1 MPGPLTCE
9 TYSVWLMPESDWA
22 REFKRIVDDLADRF
36 ETPRFV
42 PHLTLIGGQP
52 FDRVDLGRR
61 VKSLVAGSRSIW
73 RPIVDVAL
81 GDAYFRSFYALF
93 GAEGALLSLKQRTD
107 RAVLGVEQAGFI
119 PHVSL
124 LYGTVEAGRK
134 AAAGVEIRAKLTG
147 QTVRFDRIEIVYS
160 GDDVP
165 VEHWE
170 TVEAFRLDG

>member
-22 REFKRIVDDLADRF
+22 REFKRIVDDLADCF

>member
-1 MPGPLTCE
+1 MPGSLTCE

-73 RPIVDVAL
+73 RPIVDVTL

-107 RAVLGVEQAGFI
+107 RAVLGVEQAGFM

-165 VEHWE
+165 VEDWE

>member
-73 RPIVDVAL
+73 RPIVDVTL